1 MKTKNNL
8 SDIKNI
14 ICMVIISLLL
24 LILMHD
30 LCGSSI
36 LGQSNWNSYELQA
49 QAWLRGEVCLDKN
62 YSHLE
67 LAIFED
73 NYYVSFPPFPSVVML
88 PFVLI
93 FGSDV
98 PNNLIMALVCIITV
112 LLVYKILRKCKTS
125 ELASAF
131 FAMFFVFG
139 SNMLAMSL
147 NGGVWFVAQ
156 AFNMLLCVMAVDFA
170 LAEKRSLAYICLGLA
185 VGCRPFSAIYIVAL
199 FIYWFI
205 KDGKLVFADFAKRQ
219 ILPALPLIFI
229 AAAYMAYNYV
239 RFRNPLEFGHNY
251 LPEFANEPQFALKY
265 LVPNLRQ
272 LLFEPIHLDSKL
284 NISFPKFNG
293 FWFYITNP
301 VFILAAYKSVVKI
314 IKAKRISITRLL
326 FAAALV
332 LNLIF
337 ICCHKTLGGW
347 QFGARYT
354 CDLMAF
360 ALFILLADVKEDT
373 DEKNIPLLSG
383 ETCKALTLN
392 RFDIIIM
399 AFGLMFNA
407 IGAAEFWLN
416 LI

>member
-1 MKTKNNL
+1 
-8 SDIKNI
+8 
-14 ICMVIISLLL
+14 
-24 LILMHD
+24 
-30 LCGSSI
+30 
-36 LGQSNWNSYELQA
+36 
-49 QAWLRGEVCLDKN
+49 
-62 YSHLE
+62 
-67 LAIFED
+67 
-73 NYYVSFPPFPSVVML
+73 
-88 PFVLI
+88 
-93 FGSDV
+93 
-98 PNNLIMALVCIITV
+98 
-112 LLVYKILRKCKTS
+112 
-125 ELASAF
+125 
-131 FAMFFVFG
+131 
-139 SNMLAMSL
+139 
-147 NGGVWFVAQ
+147 
-156 AFNMLLCVMAVDFA
+156 
-170 LAEKRSLAYICLGLA
+170 LGLA